1 MVLGA
6 GWGKKV
12 AKGFFRGRKEKTIDL
27 DASCLVLDENRE
39 MIDAVW
45 FGQLRSKDS
54 AIQHAGDDLTV
65 EAPTT
70 RMRK

>member
-1 MVLGA
+1 MLGA

-65 EAPTT
+65 EAPAI